1 MLGECPVWV
10 SAPLSLS
17 LRLSPLLLSGRVG
30 VPLGLF
36 FVALPYLLSPPQL
49 GGSVCLTAAW
59 LRRLL
64 SLSSPA
70 GRVYRFDH
78 SAAPS
83 LEGSWSLLPLGC
95 MVISSLSSPAGR
107 VGPSDR
113 LSCVVALPSLLSPPQ
128 LAGGLVH
135 LTGSAAPQSLLSSP
149 LLGGV
154 VPLGK
159 IGPFRWPTCKLQLAF
174 PFTFDICLCSIC
186 VSVIRISS
194 VLRLGGGITG
204 CLTPCPMCHWWFVCG
219 SIPLVLA
226 CLVWQ
231 SPLGIF

>member
-49 GGSVCLTAAW
+49 GGWVCLTAAW

-64 SLSSPA
+64 SLSSPT

-83 LEGSWSLLPLGC
+83 LEGSRSLLPLGC

-107 VGPSDR
+107 VGPSDWLGCAAVSSLFSPAGR
-113 LSCVVALPSLLSPPQ
+113 GRSFGKDWPFSLANLQVA
-128 LAGGLVH
+128 
-135 LTGSAAPQSLLSSP
+135 
-149 LLGGV
+149 
-154 VPLGK
+154 
-159 IGPFRWPTCKLQLAF
+159 TCF
-174 PFTFDICLCSIC
+174 SIH
-186 VSVIRISS
+186 I
-194 VLRLGGGITG
+194 
-204 CLTPCPMCHWWFVCG
+204 
-219 SIPLVLA
+219 
-226 CLVWQ
+226 
-231 SPLGIF
+231 